1 MPARKKSTPRTPW
14 GKRLKLRV
22 NIDFDSTKKIVI
34 EIFLVWPR
42 DHVIQALEK
51 LEKLV
56 KLDPL
61 ITGDYFIAQTKE
73 LKKCSW
79 IDVKNSWARNHV
91 SPHGKF

>member
-51 LEKLV
+51 LEKLDE
-56 KLDPL
+56 LDPL
-61 ITGDYFIAQTKE
+61 VVVDHMIAQKKE
-73 LKKCSW
+73 LKKFILKSQ
-79 IDVKNSWARNHV
+79 KNIWVRLCV
-91 SPHGKF
+91 RR